1 MRSGG
6 KDARGP
12 IPSAF
17 MTAFDVAAARSRFP
31 ALSRTEQGRP
41 VAYLDGPGGT
51 QVPAEV
57 IEAMGHRLRV
67 GTSNIGG
74 AFRASREADA
84 VVAAAR
90 EAVADLVGGRAEEVA
105 FGQNMTSLTFAVSR
119 ALARTWA
126 PGDEVVVT
134 RLDHD
139 ANVTPWRLAAAD
151 RGAVVRVVGFD
162 PADGTLDL
170 GHLEALL
177 GDRTR
182 LLAVTAASNA
192 LGTTP
197 PVRRAADLAHAAG
210 ALVYVDAVHY
220 APHRLV
226 DVGALGADFLACS
239 AYKFFGPHTGV
250 LWGRADLLESLEAY
264 KVVPAPGTG
273 PGKWETGTQSFES
286 LAGVGAAVDYL
297 ASLGD
302 GGTRRGRLA
311 AALAAIGE
319 HEAALTARFLAGVA
333 AMPHLRL
340 YGLAAPSRPAERT
353 PTFALEIAGT
363 PPDEASRRLGEQ
375 GIHTWSGDYY
385 AVGVMEHLG
394 VAERGGLLRVGFVH
408 YNTAEE
414 VDRVLAALEGLAR

>member
-1 MRSGG
+1 MAAY
-6 KDARGP
+6 DV
-12 IPSAF
+12 SAVR
-17 MTAFDVAAARSRFP
+17 ARFP
-31 ALSRTEQGRP
+31 ALSRVEEGRA

-51 QVPAEV
+51 QVPVGV
-57 IEAMGHRLRV
+57 IEAMAGRLRV

-74 AFRASREADA
+74 AFGASREADA

-90 EAVADLVGGRAEEVA
+90 EAAADFVGGRPEEVA

-119 ALARTWA
+119 ALARSWG
-126 PGDEVVVT
+126 PGDEVVVS

-151 RGAVVRVVGFD
+151 RGAAVRLVDFD

-170 GHLEALL
+170 AHLGRVL
-177 GDRTR
+177 GPRTR

-192 LGTTP
+192 LGTVP
-197 PVRRAADLAHAAG
+197 PVRRAADLAHAVG

-226 DVGALGADFLACS
+226 DVAALGADFLACS

-250 LWGRADLLESLEAY
+250 LWGRAALLESLEAY
-264 KVVPAPGTG
+264 KVVPAPASG

-297 ASLGD
+297 ASLGE
-302 GGTRRGRLA
+302 GGTRRERLA
-311 AALAAIGE
+311 AAHAAIAE

-333 AMPHLRL
+333 GLPHIRL
-340 YGLAAPSRPAERT
+340 YGLADPGRPAERT
-353 PTFALEIAGT
+353 PTFALEVTGLS
-363 PPDEASRRLGEQ
+363 PEEAARRLGEQ
-375 GIHTWSGDYY
+375 GVHTWSGDYY

-394 VAERGGLLRVGFVH
+394 VAARGGLLRIGFVH
-408 YNTAEE
+408 YNTADE
-414 VDRVLAALEGLAR
+414 VDRALAGLAGLSG

>member
-1 MRSGG
+1 MTEL
-6 KDARGP
+6 D
-12 IPSAF
+12 ISA
-17 MTAFDVAAARSRFP
+17 VRSRFP
-31 ALSRTEQGRP
+31 ALSRAEGGRP

-57 IEAMGHRLRV
+57 IEAMAGRLRV

-74 AFRASREADA
+74 AFGASREADS

-90 EAVADLVGGRAEEVA
+90 EAVADLLGGRPEEVA

-119 ALARTWA
+119 ALARSWG

-139 ANVTPWRLAAAD
+139 ANVAPWRRAAAD
-151 RGAVVRVVGFD
+151 RGAAVRLVDFD

-170 GHLEALL
+170 AHLERVM
-177 GDRTR
+177 GPHTR

-192 LGTTP
+192 LGTVP

-226 DVGALGADFLACS
+226 DVAALGADFLACS

-250 LWGRADLLESLEAY
+250 LWGREALLEALEAY
-264 KVVPAPGTG
+264 KVVPAPDSG

-286 LAGVGAAVDYL
+286 LAGVAAAVDYL
-297 ASLGD
+297 ASLGA
-302 GGTRRGRLA
+302 GGIRRERLA
-311 AALAAIGE
+311 AAYAVIRE
-319 HEAALTARFLAGVA
+319 HEEALARRFLAGVA
-333 AMPHLRL
+333 ALSHVRL
-340 YGLAAPSRPAERT
+340 YGLAEPTRLGERT
-353 PTFALEIAGT
+353 ATFALEVAGLS
-363 PPDEASRRLGEQ
+363 PEEASRRLGNQ
-375 GIHTWSGDYY
+375 GLHTWSGDYY

-394 VAERGGLLRVGFVH
+394 VASRGGLLRIGFVH

-414 VDRVLAALEGLAR
+414 VDRVLAALAGLRG